1 MKAVENKAVN
11 TSSLIDFDNNPAV
24 PDTAAKAPTQTA
36 SSVQSSTVEKASNPP
51 KVNSVESLLFELSV
65 GPVGNVSEVPGSSDA
80 SSAKPVA
87 SSNGVTATASASTTN
102 TQAVP
107 NSEGAA
113 ASSSIGNAQAFPCS
127 HADLMFQVNDQQV
140 QTMQQSESPA
150 GDSSSSKLTLEALS
164 DQVRKHVSHFSIS
177 RLQIWSINSFSWKW
191 K

>member
-127 HADLMFQVNDQQV
+127 HADLMFQVNDGRQQV
-140 QTMQQSESPA
+140 QTMQQSESLA

-177 RLQIWSINSFSWKW
+177 RLQI
-191 K
+191 